1 MVPAFHKTLF
11 TKMGFSFC
19 GPLLARDAA
28 YASKIDNFIEY
39 KDVNNFIIS
48 SLEDEVFHGY
58 PQSVGVIQL
67 YDRKEQN
74 IGEEDFTRI
83 FYLRKLLGSMI
94 VRAEACATAF

>member
-1 MVPAFHKTLF
+1 
-11 TKMGFSFC
+11 MGFSFC

-58 PQSVGVIQL
+58 PQSVGVIQH
-67 YDRKEQN
+67 R
-74 IGEEDFTRI
+74 
-83 FYLRKLLGSMI
+83 
-94 VRAEACATAF
+94 